1 MTSFVRRLSVIG
13 PCLLLGA
20 FCVGWYAVMGCP
32 SAWGW
37 GSRIEAWAYMLT
49 GPALLAIM
57 GGGPVPDVVGGAV
70 CLGWLGLP
78 AMAAHP
84 IRPNVLTGVLT
95 VLGCFFWFAS
105 GVVTLMMCVWG
116 A

>member
-1 MTSFVRRLSVIG
+1 MMAGPNQPLQQTGAAVRLSGVLSPSAAPAAERVVRRQGMTSFVRRLSVVG

-49 GPALLAIM
+49 
-57 GGGPVPDVVGGAV
+57 
-70 CLGWLGLP
+70 
-78 AMAAHP
+78 
-84 IRPNVLTGVLT
+84 
-95 VLGCFFWFAS
+95 
-105 GVVTLMMCVWG
+105 
-116 A
+116 